1 MDPWD
6 LYKFMAHL
14 IILWWSDFSVTLFV
28 TFFLNIL
35 KLRNGDQRFWH
46 LAHLFLKHLKFFYV
60 CFLWDFY
67 GIFLG
72 HFFKLDFPLVSL
84 GSWQTGNLF
93 VTLFV
98 DIFLTFLSHFL
109 RHFFF
114 YVWFSRLC
122 LSNRDRP
129 GTSASALLRKLVS
142 SHTEASGFKMI
153 EKMGIPQ
160 LKSQKYG
167 PGFKSSPLTGRV
179 IFWPNVIYFLWENMA
194 MDLILLCNTSAALCC
209 GSVRFQLIFA
219 K

>member
-60 CFLWDFY
+60 CFLWDFMAY
-67 GIFLG
+67 FWDT
-72 HFFKLDFPLVSL
+72 FFKLDFPLVSL

-109 RHFFF
+109 RHFFFYVWFSRLCLSNRDRPGVSLWHFLGFFCDIFVTLFRHFFF

-167 PGFKSSPLTGRV
+167 SGFKNSPLTGRV
-179 IFWPNVIYFLWENMA
+179 I
-194 MDLILLCNTSAALCC
+194 C
-209 GSVRFQLIFA
+209 
-219 K
+219 